1 MRMQIQQ
8 LKVLCLI
15 AESFVLLYFKVLNF
29 QEFLLRTSRVSI
41 FLLRD
46 LSFEV
51 YELNWLLMPCT

>member
-29 QEFLLRTSRVSI
+29 QEFLLRTSHVSI